1 MHEIGF
7 AESIIASATRRA
19 GTRPVSGLRVRAG
32 VRHALDLDSLEQA
45 IQLVG
50 AGTPFQNARLDLVT
64 LPIGINCHTCGVASE
79 SMERL
84 PACPACGSVDVDA
97 EGGDELILESL
108 TYADDAADTG
118 ASEADVPVPADT
130 AAGR

>member
-1 MHEIGF
+1 MLPVMRTET
-7 AESIIASATRRA
+7 ERSRA
-19 GTRPVSGLRVRAG
+19 GHRAATSASFLR
-32 VRHALDLDSLEQA
+32 
-45 IQLVG
+45 
-50 AGTPFQNARLDLVT
+50 DLVT

-118 ASEADVPVPADT
+118 VSEADVPIPADA